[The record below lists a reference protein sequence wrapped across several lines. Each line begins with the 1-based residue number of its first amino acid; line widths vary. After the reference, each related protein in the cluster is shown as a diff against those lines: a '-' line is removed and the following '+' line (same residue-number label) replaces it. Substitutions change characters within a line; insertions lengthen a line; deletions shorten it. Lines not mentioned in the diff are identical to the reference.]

1 VTPKKDAAIYHSSRS
16 VLKVT
21 PNGSLPADAQASAAL
36 NLRPLPLG
44 ELLDRA
50 FTLYFKNIVPFSA
63 LLGVVLIPSIVV
75 SYLQTRDFLGFYI
88 YLIQHQL
95 SSPNSTPD
103 LTKLSS
109 LAPSDALTGLQ
120 FALALIVVP
129 LSYAAVVVG
138 VSRAYVGLP
147 VTFAD
152 CYRQAL
158 HRWLPIFMLIIVWTV
173 LVVGSVLIIFIA
185 TAIAA
190 AIFGVTL
197 AAIGGTANS
206 PAFAVFF
213 AILIIAAMLAAI
225 SITIMLY
232 LTWAI
237 SFVGVVLE
245 KTDPFR
251 AIGAAFSRVFGG
263 RQFWRGF
270 VLALALTG
278 IYFGATIV
286 IGGGGALLAYLL
298 KAPALYVIFLGF
310 MQLFFVPFAVVTA
323 AVYYY
328 DIRIRR
334 EGYDLQMLADQLA
347 VTKPSSTAGV

>member
-1 VTPKKDAAIYHSSRS
+1 VTPKKHAASSHSSRS
-16 VLKVT
+16 VLKVA
-21 PNGSLPADAQASAAL
+21 PNGSLPEDAQTNAAL

-50 FTLYFKNIVPFSA
+50 FTLYFRNIVAFSA
-63 LLGVVLIPSIVV
+63 LLGVVLVPSIIV
-75 SYLQTRDFLGFYI
+75 SYLQTRGFLGFYI
-88 YLIQHQL
+88 YLIQHL
-95 SSPNSTPD
+95 ISSPNSTPD
-103 LTKLSS
+103 LTKLTS
-109 LAPSDALTGLQ
+109 LEPSGWLTGLQ
-120 FALALIVVP
+120 LALAVIAVP
-129 LSYAAVVVG
+129 ISYAAVVVG

-158 HRWLPIFMLIIVWTV
+158 HRWLAILILIIAW
-173 LVVGSVLIIFIA
+173 VVVVF
-185 TAIAA
+185 
-190 AIFGVTL
+190 FGVFTVAFAVAILVAAL
-197 AAIGGTANS
+197 AAIGSTINS
-206 PAFAVFF
+206 PVFAAFFAV
-213 AILIIAAMLAAI
+213 LIIVAMLVAI

-245 KTDPFR
+245 KIDPFR
-251 AIGAAFSRVFGG
+251 AMGAAFSRVFGG
-263 RQFWRGF
+263 GLFWRGF
-270 VLALALTG
+270 VLGLALTG
-278 IYFGATIV
+278 IYFGASLV

-298 KAPALYVIFLGF
+298 KAPAVYIIAVGM

-334 EGYDLQMLADQLA
+334 EGYDLQMLVDQLVA
-347 VTKPSSTAGV
+347 PEQPSTSGV